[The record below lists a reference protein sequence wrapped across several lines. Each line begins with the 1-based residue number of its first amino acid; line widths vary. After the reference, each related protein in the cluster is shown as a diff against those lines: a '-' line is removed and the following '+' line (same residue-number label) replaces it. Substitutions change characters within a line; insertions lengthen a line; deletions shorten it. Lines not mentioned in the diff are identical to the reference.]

1 MLGYKFFHLLKK
13 YNMNCNKLLMLTIF
27 CICNMVYIVYK
38 IVDNDFAVL
47 NISSVHLNEISV
59 NEYVY
64 TFNDISKVIFNLNKL
79 LFSVLQQ

>member
-1 MLGYKFFHLLKK
+1 
-13 YNMNCNKLLMLTIF
+13 
-27 CICNMVYIVYK
+27 MVYIVYK

-64 TFNDISKVIFNLNKL
+64 TFNDILKVIFNLNKL

>member
-1 MLGYKFFHLLKK
+1 MLP
-13 YNMNCNKLLMLTIF
+13 IF

-38 IVDNDFAVL
+38 IVDKDFAVL

-64 TFNDISKVIFNLNKL
+64 TFNDILKVIFNLNKL